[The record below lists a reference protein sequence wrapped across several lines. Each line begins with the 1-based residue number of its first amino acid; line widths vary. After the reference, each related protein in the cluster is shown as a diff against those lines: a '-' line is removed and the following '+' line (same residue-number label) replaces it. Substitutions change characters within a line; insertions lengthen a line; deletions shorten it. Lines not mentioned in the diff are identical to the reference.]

1 MSRSRSGCPDLRRT
15 MVDFA
20 DAAADA
26 AVAPGFSRAGFAL
39 RRRLERWGD
48 PPAMAGRTAVVT
60 GATSGIGLATAV
72 RLAALGASVHIIG
85 RDAARSRAAA
95 AAVEAAGPGAVYVD
109 LADMAEP
116 GEVEAL
122 GRRLA
127 DQHPRVDAL
136 VHAAGALS
144 RDYRANAEGTEIT
157 VATQVLGPYVL
168 TAALAPSLW
177 RGPGDIVVVS
187 SGGMYA
193 QPFDLDRL
201 EMKQDGYDGVV
212 AYARAK
218 RAQVVMADA
227 WAARFAAADVAAY
240 SMHPGWVDTPG
251 LQAGLPRF
259 RAVWRPLLRSPA
271 EGADTIVWLAAGAPW
286 AGPAALAPTRLAPEG
301 LAPEGLAPE
310 GLAPEGLA
318 PAGLAPEG
326 LAPAGHGPG
335 FTTTGGYGRSAG
347 GRCRVLSAPETRMP
361 YSPGPRP
368 GPGRRRHG
376 PPGSA
381 GWPRATTAR
390 R

>member
-1 MSRSRSGCPDLRRT
+1 

-177 RGPGDIVVVS
+177 RGPGNIVVVS

-271 EGADTIVWLAAGAPW
+271 EGADTIVWLAAGGALGGAGRVGADEAGAGGVGAGGVGAGGVGAGGARAGFYHDRRLRPVRRWPLSRPVRPGDEDALLAWCAARTGTQTPRPSGLGGVAPRHD
-286 AGPAALAPTRLAPEG
+286 GPA
-301 LAPEGLAPE
+301 
-310 GLAPEGLA
+310 
-318 PAGLAPEG
+318 
-326 LAPAGHGPG
+326 
-335 FTTTGGYGRSAG
+335 
-347 GRCRVLSAPETRMP
+347 VK
-361 YSPGPRP
+361 
-368 GPGRRRHG
+368 
-376 PPGSA
+376 
-381 GWPRATTAR
+381 
-390 R
+390 